1 MLNLLF
7 PRQCEACDEVLALA
21 ESVLCVKC
29 RHQLPLVS
37 YHKTANKM
45 MKDKFY
51 GKIPIEN
58 ATALLQ
64 FQKEGIT
71 QELLHKL
78 KYQGRKD
85 IGYFFGKW
93 IGAELAEI
101 KEYQNI
107 QVVIPVP
114 LHKQKLKKRG
124 YNQVE
129 GFGKEIA
136 KALEIE
142 YLDDILIKI
151 SKTDSQTKK
160 SWLLRYDI
168 SEIFTVQNIEK
179 LHNKHVLLV
188 DDIITTGS
196 TIEKCGQQLLRA
208 ENLTLSVA
216 TMAIV

>member
-1 MLNLLF
+1 
-7 PRQCEACDEVLALA
+7 
-21 ESVLCVKC
+21 
-29 RHQLPLVS
+29 
-37 YHKTANKM
+37 

-51 GKIPIEN
+51 GKFPIEN

-78 KYQGRKD
+78 KYRGRKE
-85 IGYFFGKW
+85 IGFFFGKW
-93 IGAELAEI
+93 LGAELAEI
-101 KEYQNI
+101 KEYQKI
-107 QVVIPVP
+107 QAVIPVP
-114 LHKQKLKKRG
+114 LHKQKLSKRG

-129 GFGKEIA
+129 GFGREIA
-136 KALEIE
+136 KALDVE
-142 YLDDILIKI
+142 YLDNILIKI

-168 SEIFTVQNIEK
+168 SEIFTVQNIEQ

-196 TIEKCGQQLLRA
+196 TIEKCAQQLLRA
-208 ENLTLSVA
+208 ENLSLSVA

>member
-7 PRQCEACDEVLALA
+7 PIQCEACEEVLSLA

-29 RHQLPLVS
+29 RHHLPLVS
-37 YHKTANKM
+37 YHKTGNNM
-45 MKDKFY
+45 MRDKFY

-64 FQKEGIT
+64 FQKQGIT

-78 KYQGRKD
+78 KYKGRKE
-85 IGYFFGKW
+85 IGFFFGKW
-93 IGAELAEI
+93 LGAELAER
-101 KEYQNI
+101 KEYQKI
-107 QVVIPVP
+107 QAVIPVP
-114 LHKQKLKKRG
+114 LHKQKLRKRG

-136 KALEIE
+136 KALGIE
-142 YLDDILIKI
+142 YLDNILIKI
-151 SKTDSQTKK
+151 SRTDSQTKK
-160 SWLLRYDI
+160 SLLLRYDI
-168 SEIFTVQNIEK
+168 AEIFTVQNIEE

-196 TIEKCGQQLLRA
+196 TIEKCGQQLLKA

>member
-7 PRQCEACDEVLALA
+7 PIHCESCDAVVNHAK
-21 ESVLCVKC
+21 SVLCVNC

-37 YHKTANKM
+37 YHKTGNKM
-45 MKDKFY
+45 MRDKFY
-51 GKIPIEN
+51 GKFPIEN

-78 KYQGRKD
+78 KYQGRKE
-85 IGYFFGKW
+85 IGFFLGKW
-93 IGAELAEI
+93 LGAELAEI
-101 KEYQNI
+101 KEYQSI
-107 QVVIPVP
+107 QAVIPVP
-114 LHKQKLKKRG
+114 LHKQKLRKRG

-129 GFGKEIA
+129 GFGREIA
-136 KALEIE
+136 KALNVD
-142 YLDDILIKI
+142 YLDNILIKI
-151 SKTDSQTKK
+151 SETDSQTKK

-168 SEIFTVQNIEK
+168 SEIFTVQNMEQ
-179 LHNKHVLLV
+179 LQNKHILLV

-196 TIEKCGQQLLRA
+196 TIEKCAHQLLRA